1 MKTILTMLTGCLIL
15 TGCYTQFNAG
25 SSSSGTRTPDF
36 SKVETQ
42 VDESTKVTDY
52 YDNSSYSWYLR
63 NFNYGFG
70 SRYYDRY
77 GYDPVYDY
85 YGTYNTWG
93 WGNRG
98 YFDMNPYGYGY
109 GYGYDYDYIDYRIR
123 LWHMNNL
130 HYYNDWGFYNQP
142 VVYYYYP
149 SDGNTGQAPSTPRR
163 RSSRENVLIGANST
177 QSNMPVNVSSSGI
190 SSGSYKSNTLSNESL
205 NGRKSRSQ
213 VTESPAVMQPAQGST
228 GVSTSVSTQ
237 TSTGS
242 TGQSESTIQSGRRNT
257 REQVRPPA
265 QQPPAQQQ
273 PPKEETRQP
282 ETKQAPP
289 AKSDPAP
296 APTRARSSRTRNN

>member
-123 LWHMNNL
+123 LWHMNNP
-130 HYYNDWGFYNQP
+130 HYYNDLGFYNQP

-149 SDGNTGQAPSTPRR
+149 SDGNSGQNTARR
-163 RSSRENVLIGANST
+163 GRRESRENVLVGANST
-177 QSNMPVNVSSSGI
+177 QSNMPVNVSNFGSPSSSYRTLPPIETPKGRSGREDVLGGPAI
-190 SSGSYKSNTLSNESL
+190 SQPGSGSSSSSPSVSRPANNTGSSSGSAPRTGREDVMGGPSKSSAPST
-205 NGRKSRSQ
+205 
-213 VTESPAVMQPAQGST
+213 TQPA
-228 GVSTSVSTQ
+228 
-237 TSTGS
+237 
-242 TGQSESTIQSGRRNT
+242 
-257 REQVRPPA
+257 P
-265 QQPPAQQQ
+265 QQNS
-273 PPKEETRQP
+273 QP
-282 ETKQAPP
+282 ETKQASPQ
-289 AKSDPAP
+289 PAP
-296 APTRARSSRTRNN
+296 SQAPAHRRTSRGRDN